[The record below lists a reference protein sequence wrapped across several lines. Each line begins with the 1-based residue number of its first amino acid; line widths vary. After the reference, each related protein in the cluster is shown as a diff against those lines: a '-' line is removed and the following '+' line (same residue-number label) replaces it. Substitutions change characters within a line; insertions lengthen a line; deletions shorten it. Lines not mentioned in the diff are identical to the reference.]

1 MLKLKCKMFEESK
14 KSTASENIVVTLVIF
29 FIMLLVIQI
38 VESIIPTIMS
48 NSELRERI
56 AAEGV
61 TDIKIMMNIATEV
74 LMQAKYLIPTLFC
87 TIFGTIISIIYCRFV
102 EARHLSSM
110 GMRRRKAGLHY
121 LQGLGVGFVM
131 ISAAALL
138 SALFG
143 ITEITR
149 CKSADMGVIGLML
162 GGFLIQGMSEEVL
175 CRGYFLVSVSRRGK
189 MSVAIL
195 LNSLLFAALHLLNP
209 GVTPLAILNLV
220 LFGVFASVYFL
231 KRGNIWGIGAI
242 HTAWNFV
249 QGNLFGISVSGM
261 SGTPSILTSEIKE
274 GFLPELLNGGAFG
287 LEGGLAVTVVLLAAT
302 AVMLFVPAKRSEIS
316 ETGLPSA
323 DAPSAETPDEEPS
336 DDGSATQLD

>member
-38 VESIIPTIMS
+38 VESIIPTIIS

-61 TDIKIMMNIATEV
+61 TDVKIMMNIATEV
-74 LMQAKYLIPTLFC
+74 LMQTKYLIPTLFC

-110 GMRRRKAGLHY
+110 GMSRKKAGIHY
-121 LQGLGVGFVM
+121 LQGLAIGFVM

-149 CKSADMGVIGLML
+149 CKSVDMGVIGLML
-162 GGFLIQGMSEEVL
+162 GGFVIQGMSEEFIF
-175 CRGYFLVSVSRRGK
+175 RGYLMNTLGGRHNPWLAVIISSAAF
-189 MSVAIL
+189 
-195 LNSLLFAALHLLNP
+195 SLAHIANP
-209 GVTPLAILNLV
+209 GFNLFIFFNLA
-220 LFGVFASVYFL
+220 LFGVFAALYMIAFDD
-231 KRGNIWGIGAI
+231 IWGACAI
-242 HTAWNFV
+242 HSIWNFT
-249 QGNLFGISVSGM
+249 QGSFYGISVSGTGETE
-261 SGTPSILTSEIKE
+261 SIFRTVAASEAKLLTGGDFGIEGSIITTFVLIVSSILVLIKIKKQ
-274 GFLPELLNGGAFG
+274 N
-287 LEGGLAVTVVLLAAT
+287 
-302 AVMLFVPAKRSEIS
+302 IN
-316 ETGLPSA
+316 
-323 DAPSAETPDEEPS
+323 
-336 DDGSATQLD
+336 

>member
-56 AAEGV
+56 VAEGV
-61 TDIKIMMNIATEV
+61 TDIKMMMNIATEV
-74 LMQAKYLIPTLFC
+74 LMQTKYLIPTLFC

-110 GMRRRKAGLHY
+110 GMRRKKAGLHY
-121 LQGLGVGFVM
+121 IQGLGVGFVM

-162 GGFLIQGMSEEVL
+162 GGFLIQGMSEEFIF
-175 CRGYFLVSVSRRGK
+175 RGYLMNTLGGRHNPW
-189 MSVAIL
+189 VAVIISSAAF
-195 LNSLLFAALHLLNP
+195 SLAHIANP
-209 GVTPLAILNLV
+209 GFNLFIFFNLT
-220 LFGVFASVYFL
+220 LFGVFAALYMIAFDD
-231 KRGNIWGIGAI
+231 IWGACAI
-242 HTAWNFV
+242 HSIWNFT
-249 QGNLFGISVSGM
+249 QGSFYGISVSGTGKTE
-261 SGTPSILTSEIKE
+261 SIFRTVAASEAKLLTGGDFGIEGSIITTLVLIVSSILVLIKIKKQ
-274 GFLPELLNGGAFG
+274 N
-287 LEGGLAVTVVLLAAT
+287 VN
-302 AVMLFVPAKRSEIS
+302 
-316 ETGLPSA
+316 
-323 DAPSAETPDEEPS
+323 
-336 DDGSATQLD
+336 